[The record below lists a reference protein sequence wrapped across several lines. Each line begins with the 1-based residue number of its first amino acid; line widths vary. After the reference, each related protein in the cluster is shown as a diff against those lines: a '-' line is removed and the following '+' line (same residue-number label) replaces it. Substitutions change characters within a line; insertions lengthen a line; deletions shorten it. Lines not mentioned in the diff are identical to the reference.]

1 MSDYLQSFLEPLA
14 QQNFLQRAFEEA
26 LVPSVKFLAAAPY
39 EKMPPGSDG
48 QVIQTVAAN
57 MDVDLDPVV
66 PGEDAK
72 SQSNKYEW
80 YICKVKQWDGSTPVP
95 MNQAA
100 LTLAGVEGFWIQK
113 FRELAVNC
121 GTKLNLLCR
130 NELYKGYLQGNT
142 MTYAATANATSVFLV
157 SGNGFRTR
165 VINQVEQPISVTNTR
180 TVIIDG
186 QQRTATGWVPLDAAL
201 PDGPGVLTVSV
212 AVTVAINR
220 PVRDLNCSRIIR
232 PQGAGHIDAIGA
244 NDIATMAMFR
254 RAAAEL
260 DNDFVPPM
268 LDGTYH
274 VHLSPNVCDQLR
286 GDNEFQRMYETR
298 GGQYMEDGS
307 LGVIGNLRFFSNNQ
321 TPQPGDRNS
330 PNPLDVAA
338 ATAGARTTLLS
349 PHYYGELYNID
360 GVQIQRSIVI
370 GRNAIKCRYEDE
382 SAMMIADA
390 SAPIGATVSFA
401 KVGSTLQMM
410 AGSDKMGQ
418 VRITVRP
425 PIDKRGQNT
434 DITWSTT
441 RGWAIP
447 SNLLSGQSNAQ
458 NKRAMVIET
467 GFAPI

>member
-1 MSDYLQSFLEPLA
+1 MSDYLESYLQPLA
-14 QQNFLQRAFEEA
+14 QDNFLQRAFEEA
-26 LVPSVKFLAAAPY
+26 LVPSTKFLAAAPY

-48 QVIQTVAAN
+48 RMIQTVAAN
-57 MDVDLDPVV
+57 MDIDLDPVV

-80 YICKVKQWDGSTPVP
+80 YKCDVKQWDGSQPVP
-95 MNQAA
+95 MNQAQ

-142 MTYAATANATSVFLV
+142 MTYAPTANALTVFLV

-165 VINQVEQPISVTNTR
+165 VVNKVEQPISPTNTR
-180 TVIIDG
+180 TVFIDG
-186 QQRTATGWVPLDAAL
+186 QQRTATGWAPLDAAL
-201 PDGPGVLTVSV
+201 PDGPGVLTVTV
-212 AVTVAINR
+212 NVTVAINR
-220 PVRDLNCSRIIR
+220 PVLDKNRSRIIR
-232 PQGAGHIDAIGA
+232 PNGAQHIDGISA

-268 LDGTYH
+268 VDGTYH
-274 VHLSPNVCDQLR
+274 VHLAPNVCDQLR
-286 GDNEFQRMYETR
+286 SDNEFQRMFETR
-298 GGQYMEDGS
+298 RGEYMEDGS

-330 PNPLDVAA
+330 PNPLDVEAE
-338 ATAGARTTLLS
+338 TAGARTTLLS
-349 PHYYGELYNID
+349 PNYYGELYNID

-370 GRNAIKCRYEDE
+370 GRNAIRCMYEDE
-382 SAMMIADA
+382 AAMMLAEA

-447 SNLLSGQSNAQ
+447 SNLLSGQSDAQ
-458 NKRAMVIET
+458 NKRAIAIET